1 MLLPLLLNN
10 LLTTHNRVW
19 KSVWK
24 ARADKQTAAADFVVK
39 RVIAPVESDIIPA
52 QDETQE
58 VTPEVTPV
66 VATEVEALAPQ
77 IEPEQIEPI
86 TLEAMQR
93 AVADSIAGMAG
104 TEITRPLIESQ
115 EREAARLEK
124 IRKNNQIAIMFI
136 MASL

>member
-52 QDETQE
+52 QDET
-58 VTPEVTPV
+58 PEVTPV
-66 VATEVEALAPQ
+66 VAPEVEALPPQ

-93 AVADSIAGMAG
+93 AVAGSIAGMAG

>member
-52 QDETQE
+52 Q
-58 VTPEVTPV
+58 
-66 VATEVEALAPQ
+66 
-77 IEPEQIEPI
+77 IEPEIEAEPALLMAEVIPELIPGQIEPI

-93 AVADSIAGMAG
+93 AVAGSIAGMAG

-136 MASL
+136 MASV

>member
-10 LLTTHNRVW
+10 LLTVHNRVW
-19 KSVWK
+19 KNSWRERK
-24 ARADKQTAAADFVVK
+24 DKNLASADRPLA

-52 QDETQE
+52 QIEPE
-58 VTPEVTPV
+58 IEAEPAPLIAELIPEVTP
-66 VATEVEALAPQ
+66 
-77 IEPEQIEPI
+77 IEPI

-136 MASL
+136 MANV